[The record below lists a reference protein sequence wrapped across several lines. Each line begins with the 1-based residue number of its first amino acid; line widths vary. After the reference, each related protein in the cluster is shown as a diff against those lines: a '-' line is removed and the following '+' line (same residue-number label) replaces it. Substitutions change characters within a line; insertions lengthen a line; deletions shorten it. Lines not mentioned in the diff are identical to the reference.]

1 VSGSGTSARP
11 GRPPRLSRDAIVAA
25 ASAVVAR
32 EGIASLTMR
41 RVAEELSSSP
51 MSIYRHVRDKD
62 ELLVL
67 LLDHLAAELPHARLP
82 RTPRARLLTAC
93 RTMRD
98 GLAEHPWIVDVLAGG
113 DLIAPS
119 ILWLVEEIVAGF
131 VACGLTYAQAADAY
145 RAVWQFTVGEL
156 IVRRGLDHVATL
168 QRPPYV
174 LNVLTSVD
182 AEELPTLAALAP
194 YWAPARNHDSYD
206 SGLRAL
212 VEGLLAR
219 TTSPESPEQPDRDR

>member
-1 VSGSGTSARP
+1 MSGRP
-11 GRPPRLSRDAIVAA
+11 GRPPRLSRNAIVAA
-25 ASAVVAR
+25 ASAVVSR
-32 EGIASLTMR
+32 EGIGSLTMR

-67 LLDHLAAELPHARLP
+67 LLDHLAAEVPRPRLP
-82 RTPRARLLTAC
+82 REPRARLLTAC
-93 RTMRD
+93 RAMRD
-98 GLAEHPWIVDVLAGG
+98 GLAEHSWIVDVLAGG

-156 IVRRGLDHVATL
+156 IVRRGLDQIATL
-168 QRPPYV
+168 HRPPRV
-174 LNVLTSVD
+174 LRVLTSVD
-182 AEELPTLAALAP
+182 PDELPTLAALASH
-194 YWAPARNHDSYD
+194 WAPARNHDSYD
-206 SGLRAL
+206 MGVRAL
-212 VEGLLAR
+212 VDGLLAR
-219 TTSPESPEQPDRDR
+219 TSSPASPEQPDLDR

>member
-1 VSGSGTSARP
+1 MSGRP

-25 ASAVVAR
+25 ASAVIAR
-32 EGIASLTMR
+32 EGIGSLTMR

-67 LLDHLAAELPHARLP
+67 LLDHLAAELPRPQLP
-82 RTPRARLLTAC
+82 IEPRARLLTAC

-131 VACGLTYAQAADAY
+131 VACGLSYPQAADAY

-156 IVRRGLDHVATL
+156 IIRRGLDQVATL
-168 QRPPYV
+168 HRPPYV
-174 LNVLTSVD
+174 LKVLTSVD
-182 AEELPTLAALAP
+182 PDKLPTLAALAP
-194 YWAPARNHDSYD
+194 YWAPARDHDSYD
-206 SGLRAL
+206 TGLRAL
-212 VEGLLAR
+212 IDGLLAG
-219 TTSPESPEQPDRDR
+219 TSSPASPEQPDPDQ

>member
-1 VSGSGTSARP
+1 MSGRP

-25 ASAVVAR
+25 ASALIAR
-32 EGIASLTMR
+32 DGVGSLTMR

-51 MSIYRHVRDKD
+51 ISIYRHVRDKD

-67 LLDHLAAELPHARLP
+67 LLDHLAAELPRPELP
-82 RTPRARLLTAC
+82 REPRLRLLTAC

-131 VACGLTYAQAADAY
+131 VACGLTYAQAADGY

-174 LNVLTSVD
+174 LKVLTTVD
-182 AEELPTLAALAP
+182 PEELPTLAALAP
-194 YWAPARNHDSYD
+194 YWAAARDHDSYD
-206 SGLRAL
+206 TGLRAL
-212 VEGLLAR
+212 VNGLLAQSSAPA
-219 TTSPESPEQPDRDR
+219 SPAQPDLDQ